1 MSHPL
6 LRSLPAIA
14 LSIALLGTSTATRAQ
29 DESPFTDGTV
39 YRIATIRTGA
49 NSQNAYLKQLD
60 QFWYPMMVK
69 AKALGLIKDFHLLTG
84 MAANKEDYDVMTI
97 IEVNSLA
104 DLDPSPEREAK
115 WKQLRDAMNTTA
127 GGKEKMDAFR
137 ASLNGTREILGE
149 KLMREQMPK

>member
-1 MSHPL
+1 MKTL
-6 LRSLPAIA
+6 LRSLSLAA
-14 LSIALLGTSTATRAQ
+14 VLGTMALPSFAQ
-29 DESPFTDGTV
+29 DDAPFTDGTV
-39 YRIATIRTGA
+39 YRIATVRTNA

-60 QFWYPMMVK
+60 QYWYPMMVK

-104 DLDPSPEREAK
+104 DLDPGPEREAK
-115 WKQLRDAMNTTA
+115 WKQLRDSMNTTA

-149 KLMREQMPK
+149 KIMREQLRK